1 MNRTSLINSNYMK
14 QGMTYEKAIKRL
26 EEIVDK
32 VEKGEMDI
40 DSLGGVLKEA
50 QELVVFCRDKL
61 TKVDAEIKKILGE

>member
-1 MNRTSLINSNYMK
+1 MNSTSLINSNNMK
-14 QGMTYEKAIKRL
+14 QGMTYEKAMKRL

-32 VEKGEMDI
+32 VENGQMDI

-50 QELVVFCRDKL
+50 QELVTFCRDKL